1 MHVLRVLL
9 ENIQM
14 LLVLIVFYA
23 QETRLTAT
31 VPMMLRST
39 LQLALVQPVL
49 RESQLQWTIPFAASV
64 GLELEDQPIS
74 ELTEVAQFARRASL
88 VTLLIPQ
95 NVNHAIPGN
104 IFLKMVLM
112 LLFM

>member
-1 MHVLRVLL
+1 MLVPRVLL

-14 LLVLIVFYA
+14 LLLLIVFYA

-31 VPMMLRST
+31 VPMMLQST
-39 LQLALVQPVL
+39 LQPALVQPVQ
-49 RESQLQWTIPFAASV
+49 RVSQLQWTIPFAASV
-64 GLELEDQPIS
+64 GLVLVDQPKS
-74 ELTEVAQFARRASL
+74 GLTEVAQFARRASL
-88 VTLLIPQ
+88 ATLLIPQ
-95 NVNHAIPGN
+95 NVNHAILGN